1 MRILHSG
8 EGTTMGQVQDG
19 ELKALILVP
28 SLICESYYA
37 APGMTASCQ
46 EGESWVHYVRT
57 APSCNIQM
65 STRP

>member
-28 SLICESYYA
+28 SWICESY
-37 APGMTASCQ
+37 
-46 EGESWVHYVRT
+46 
-57 APSCNIQM
+57 
-65 STRP
+65 